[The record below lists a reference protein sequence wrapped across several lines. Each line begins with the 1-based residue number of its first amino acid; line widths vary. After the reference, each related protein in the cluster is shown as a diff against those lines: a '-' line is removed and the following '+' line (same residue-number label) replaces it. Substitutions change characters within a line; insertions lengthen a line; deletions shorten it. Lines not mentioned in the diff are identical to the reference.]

1 MKKEVEIYNSIC
13 MIMNDEVYRNLLVEN
28 AFNYL
33 KNNYLDEI
41 IVEKHISLYE
51 SILNE
56 RR

>member
-1 MKKEVEIYNSIC
+1 

-41 IVEKHISLYE
+41 IVENIFPCMRVY
-51 SILNE
+51 
-56 RR
+56 

>member
-1 MKKEVEIYNSIC
+1 
-13 MIMNDEVYRNLLVEN
+13 MIMNDEVYRTLLVEN